1 MYIILYLSFAGQLRE
16 WMRKRFVL
24 RTVESDNQLLS
35 TNYHFVIV
43 TNIRCANVNYN
54 ISFDRFLKNKHFQ
67 INFQIIM
74 LTGTIVLLSLLGATV
89 ALFIILKC
97 IGCVTHLHLLWTMR
111 GHPGQG
117 KDTVRYKSSGMIGDL
132 CYCLCWKLPLDIC
145 TRIFC
150 CQSEDIVI
158 HV

>member
-1 MYIILYLSFAGQLRE
+1 
-16 WMRKRFVL
+16 MRKRFLL
-24 RTVESDNQLLS
+24 RTVESDGQLML

-43 TNIRCANVNYN
+43 TNIRHANVNYN
-54 ISFDRFLKNKHFQ
+54 ISLDRFKEQTFLNT
-67 INFQIIM
+67 FQIIM
-74 LTGTIVLLSLLGATV
+74 LTGTIASV

-97 IGCVTHLHLLWTMR
+97 VGCVIHLHLLWTMR

-117 KDTVRYKSSGMIGDL
+117 KDTVKYKSSGMIRDL
-132 CYCLCWKLPLDIC
+132 CYCLCC